1 MKTNQESRRIGR
13 GMILTAAVLAGVILM
28 ALLIQNGGF
37 GLAPAWGVEPIEA
50 FAKEKGIP
58 LSRWPEEMVELL
70 KNNLETEEFVLNYP
84 LEKGKN
90 REYTLEEFVNC
101 DAVPLMLQWDM
112 RWGYH
117 EYGGSP
123 MGLSGCGPTCLSMV
137 CMYLLKNPQLSPAY
151 IADFGAQNGYYV
163 DGVGSSWTLISEGG
177 RKLGLDV
184 VEIPLDENRIMRN
197 LEVGNPVICSMGPG
211 DFTTAGHFIVMV
223 GVEGGKIRIND
234 PNSKAR
240 SAQLWDYD
248 QISGQIRN
256 LWACRLPS

>member
-1 MKTNQESRRIGR
+1 MNANQKRRRSRGGIA
-13 GMILTAAVLAGVILM
+13 LTAVLAGVIVL
-28 ALLIQNGGF
+28 ALLVQQGGY

-50 FAKEKGIP
+50 FARERGIS
-58 LSRWPEEMVELL
+58 LFRWPGEMVELL
-70 KNNLETEEFVLNYP
+70 KKNPETEEFVLNYP
-84 LEKGKN
+84 LEKGKT
-90 REYTLEEFVNC
+90 REYDLEEFANC

-137 CMYLLKNPQLSPAY
+137 CMYLLNDPQLSPAY
-151 IADFGAQNGYYV
+151 IADFGARNGYYV

-177 RKLGLDV
+177 KKLGLDV
-184 VEIPLDENRIMRN
+184 VEIPLDENRIKRN
-197 LEVGNPVICSMGPG
+197 LEVGNPVICAMGPG
-211 DFTTAGHFIVMV
+211 DFTTTGHFIVMV
-223 GVEGGKIRIND
+223 GFENGKIRIND

-248 QISGQIRN
+248 DICGQIRN